1 VIRITDLSFRFG
13 SSDLLF
19 QRVNLEIKPGEFS
32 LICGP
37 TGSGKSTF
45 LRCLNGLAPHFTGGN
60 LRGRIEIA
68 GQDLTGAKPHDF
80 APHVGFVNQQP
91 EGAFVA
97 DSVEGELVY
106 GMEQL
111 GFDREVM
118 ASRLA
123 EIVERFDLRGLLQS
137 SLTELSGGQ
146 QQRVAIASA
155 VAGGQKILVL
165 DEPTSALDAEVS
177 AEIIALLRKLASD
190 EGITILL
197 AEHRLERALPL
208 VDSVIVVH
216 GDGSVTKQLPTEAIR
231 EYRLVP
237 PVVELSRILDL
248 NPGCLTA
255 QQVRERIRETP
266 VHVESAVTQPEQ
278 FAGESALSVS
288 DLAVTFG
295 ANKAVDSVSF
305 ELQRGQ
311 VMAIMGANGSG
322 KTSLLWGIQASG
334 QRNSGTATTP
344 WGETAKL
351 STEESLCV
359 LTLVP
364 QRASDLLFLSSVSA
378 ELTDSDRFAKAPAN
392 TTASLFQRFAGRV
405 NPSTHPRD
413 LSAGQ
418 QLALVLAIQLAKDA
432 GILLLDEPTRG
443 LDYEAKRQLARII
456 GELREA
462 GKAIAVATHDV
473 EFATLIA
480 TDVLVLENGKVTQ
493 IGKPDQ
499 IFGIDGPLPSE
510 VSKALGI
517 RGLFAVAQLSLEN
530 KSGERS

>member
-1 VIRITDLSFRFG
+1 MIRVTDLSFRFG
-13 SSDLLF
+13 DSEALF
-19 QRVNLEIKPGEFS
+19 QRVNLEIKPGEFA

-45 LRCLNGLAPHFTGGN
+45 LRCLNGLAPHFTGGH
-60 LRGRIEIA
+60 LRGRIEID

-80 APHVGFVNQQP
+80 APLVGFVNQQP

-97 DSVEGELVY
+97 DTVEGELVY

-111 GFDREVM
+111 GLSRNVM
-118 ASRLA
+118 ASRLGD
-123 EIVERFDLRGLLQS
+123 IVERFELKDLLQS
-137 SLTELSGGQ
+137 SLAELSGGQ

-177 AEIIALLRKLASD
+177 AEIIALLRKLATD
-190 EGITILL
+190 EQITILL
-197 AEHRLERALPL
+197 AEHRLERALPQ

-237 PVVELSRILDL
+237 PVVELSRIFDL
-248 NPGCLTA
+248 NPVCLTA
-255 QQVRERIRETP
+255 QDVRERVIAAPT
-266 VHVESAVTQPEQ
+266 HHASLVTQPAEYI
-278 FAGESALSVS
+278 GEPALSVS
-288 DLAVTFG
+288 NLTVTYAG
-295 ANKAVDSVSF
+295 KKAVDGVSF
-305 ELQRGQ
+305 ELERGQ
-311 VMAIMGANGSG
+311 VLTIMGANGSG
-322 KTSLLWGIQASG
+322 KTSLLWAIQASG
-334 QRNSGTATTP
+334 QRNGGTATTP
-344 WGETAKL
+344 WGETGKL
-351 STEESLCV
+351 SVEERLCA

-364 QRASDLLFLSSVSA
+364 QRASDLLFLTSVSA
-378 ELTDSDRFAKAPAN
+378 ELADSDRFAKAIEN

-405 NPSTHPRD
+405 NPSNHPRD

-443 LDYEAKRQLARII
+443 LDYEAKRQLARVI

-462 GKAIAVATHDV
+462 GKAIAIATHDV

-480 TDVLVLENGKVTQ
+480 TDVLVLDQGRVTKA
-493 IGKPDQ
+493 GKPEE
-499 IFGIDGPLPSE
+499 IFGTEGLLPSE
-510 VSKALGI
+510 VSKALQI
-517 RGLFAVAQLSLEN
+517 KGLFAVAQLSSLVQ
-530 KSGERS
+530 GGDRQ